1 MAKRVLLVS
10 GSRLRGPHA
19 QARRGGGGKAGKPLR
34 RSIRSLA
41 IEGPVGAIVIVAAN
55 ALLRECLTQI
65 LSAANFCV
73 IASMPCA
80 DDHALSRLP
89 QARSI
94 LLIIDMSDDFQ
105 AGLKQIESFKG
116 RYPRG
121 RVVVLADQH
130 PLNELLSAFQ
140 AGANAYLAKVAT
152 CEAFIKSIELVMLG
166 GTFLPPEVLTLI
178 SNRQSRRQ
186 NGGAADADDGAE
198 GGQTTATDVG
208 PNKRV
213 LQAEGSYASRLSA
226 RQQSILGCLVQGDSN
241 KAIAR
246 KMALAEATVK
256 VHIKAILR
264 KVRVRNRTQAA
275 IWAKSNGS
283 FITEDASLGLEKLSM
298 ELPFDVNIA
307 HVESA
312 SHRNEANHIARSRTL
327 RLVRNAD

>member
-1 MAKRVLLVS
+1 MAKRVPLVS
-10 GSRLRGPHA
+10 GSRFREPHRTSA
-19 QARRGGGGKAGKPLR
+19 QARTRGGSKAGKPLR
-34 RSIRSLA
+34 RV
-41 IEGPVGAIVIVAAN
+41 EGPVGAIVIVAAN

-65 LSAANFCV
+65 LSAANFRV

-80 DDHALSRLP
+80 DAHVLSTLP

-94 LLIIDMSDDFQ
+94 LLIIDMSDHFQ
-105 AGLKQIESFKG
+105 AGLKQIESFKQ

-140 AGANAYLAKVAT
+140 VGANAYLAKVAT
-152 CEAFIKSIELVMLG
+152 CEAFIKSLELVMLG

-186 NGGAADADDGAE
+186 NGGTADADDGVE
-198 GGQTTATDVG
+198 DGQTAATDAG
-208 PNKRV
+208 TNNRV
-213 LQAEGSYASRLSA
+213 PQAESSYVPRLSA
-226 RQQSILGCLVQGDSN
+226 RQQSILGCLVLGDSN
-241 KAIAR
+241 KTIAR

-283 FITEDASLGLEKLSM
+283 FIVEDASRGLEKLST
-298 ELPFDVNIA
+298 EPLSDVDIA

-312 SHRNEANHIARSRTL
+312 SHGNGESHIARSRTL
-327 RLVRNAD
+327 RLVRNAN

>member
-1 MAKRVLLVS
+1 V
-10 GSRLRGPHA
+10 P
-19 QARRGGGGKAGKPLR
+19 
-34 RSIRSLA
+34 
-41 IEGPVGAIVIVAAN
+41 
-55 ALLRECLTQI
+55 
-65 LSAANFCV
+65 
-73 IASMPCA
+73 
-80 DDHALSRLP
+80 
-89 QARSI
+89 
-94 LLIIDMSDDFQ
+94 
-105 AGLKQIESFKG
+105 
-116 RYPRG
+116 
-121 RVVVLADQH
+121 
-130 PLNELLSAFQ
+130 
-140 AGANAYLAKVAT
+140 
-152 CEAFIKSIELVMLG
+152 
-166 GTFLPPEVLTLI
+166 
-178 SNRQSRRQ
+178 
-186 NGGAADADDGAE
+186 
-198 GGQTTATDVG
+198 
-208 PNKRV
+208 
-213 LQAEGSYASRLSA
+213 QAEGSYASRLSA